1 MPGDIPVGVR
11 VDTHAAG
18 QPQRQTLDG
27 TFAKLVPLQASHTH
41 DLYKHLC
48 DGSKPT
54 NFTYLGVGPF
64 ENEDSFA
71 QHIANI
77 APSQDPF
84 YFTVITKQA
93 LGNGGIGEEEV
104 PPDSAVGY
112 ISLLNIDRAHRTVE
126 IGWVTFSPRLQRT
139 TVATETL
146 YLLMAYCM
154 DGLGNRRL
162 EWKCDALNA
171 PSRRAAERLGFAYE
185 GTFRKHR
192 IVRGRNRDT
201 TWFSIVDNEW
211 SARRRALLAWLAP
224 ENFEEGRQ
232 VRTLDA
238 IRKGME

>member
-1 MPGDIPVGVR
+1 MSGEIPVGVS
-11 VDTHAAG
+11 VDTHAAE

-27 TFAKLVPLQASHTH
+27 RFAKLEPLQTSHAQ
-41 DLYKHLC
+41 DLYKYLC
-48 DGSKPT
+48 GGSKTT
-54 NFTYLGVGPF
+54 NFTYLGLGPF
-64 ENEDSFA
+64 DNEDKFA

-84 YFTVITKQA
+84 YFAVITKQA
-93 LGNGGIGEEEV
+93 LGGGEEEV
-104 PPDSAVGY
+104 PVGSAVGY

-139 TVATETL
+139 TVATEVF
-146 YLLMAYCM
+146 YLLMEYCM

-201 TWFSIVDNEW
+201 AWFSIVDDEW
-211 SARRRALLAWLAP
+211 SARKRALLAWLAP

-232 VRTLDA
+232 VRSLDA
-238 IRKGME
+238 IRKGMEQ